1 MYGVNNTR
9 TVCVRGGKR
18 LGHCAEHRIVATDAG
33 SVLIIVLLCV
43 THLVKLRL
51 WREGERGT
59 NKTKKHRKWLIAVF
73 IGIGTKFTL
82 VSTQNLISNFI
93 GKNLR
98 IFLRQCI

>member
-9 TVCVRGGKR
+9 TVCVCGGKR
-18 LGHCAEHRIVATDAG
+18 LGHCVEHRIVAADAG

-82 VSTQNLISNFI
+82 VGRQNLIRNFI

-98 IFLRQCI
+98 IFLHQCI

>member
-33 SVLIIVLLCV
+33 SVLVVVLLCV

-51 WREGERGT
+51 WREGREGREGQ
-59 NKTKKHRKWLIAVF
+59 RSIGKWLIAVF

-82 VSTQNLISNFI
+82 VGTQNLISNFI

-98 IFLRQCI
+98 IFLH